1 MLNKFSKRNKTSK
14 NLQKNTNNG
23 YPNSPVILGKRN
35 IKQPTNEV
43 RKPISG
49 KNLRMAKL
57 QMILNSLN
65 RKITNLQKQ
74 RKIVQNTKNSVS
86 SRRN

>member
-1 MLNKFSKRNKTSK
+1 MLNKSSKRNKTSK
-14 NLQKNTNNG
+14 NLQKNTNNR